1 MPNENETQ
9 TKSEFLLS
17 QTLIDE
23 NVPECTLFFLPL
35 VVQCALK
42 SKLERDYRN
51 SSRIARSFNHFIYKI

>member
-17 QTLIDE
+17 QTLIGE
-23 NVPECTLFFLPL
+23 SVPECTLFLLPPL
-35 VVQCALK
+35 VQYALK

-51 SSRIARSFNHFIYKI
+51 SSRIASSFNYFIYKI